1 MEENIA
7 EYPKKENSEAAIR
20 RLKRFDSTKK
30 GQNFLWG
37 QIEYEIEERQL
48 DIDYFLYKI
57 GRDKLTEPIIQSRVN
72 ELISYRREKEFTFQR
87 NIDQFANI
95 FEIRRNEIIERLSK
109 GNILDIGIGRKGDP
123 NNESYGEY
131 LGKLNEKVKIISLD
145 IKRDLLLERK
155 SSVQANAIRLP
166 FSDNSF
172 DRIIACASMPMWT
185 EHPSQVDDFFDEV
198 VRVAKKGGEI
208 WITPISQIYLLPYL
222 DKDWRKNEDMF
233 FIHSLIQKRVYEK
246 LRELNTKK
254 DLSLKL
260 VRTFEAYDEKS
271 NSYILDTTISDPN
284 RVIIKKK
291 P

>member
-7 EYPKKENSEAAIR
+7 ENPKKENSEAAIR

-37 QIEYEIEERQL
+37 QIEYEIEQRQL

-246 LRELNTKK
+246 LRELNTNK

>member
-7 EYPKKENSEAAIR
+7 ENPKKENSEAAIR

-37 QIEYEIEERQL
+37 QIEYEIEQRQL

-131 LGKLNEKVKIISLD
+131 LGRLNEKVKIISLD

>member
-7 EYPKKENSEAAIR
+7 ENPKKENSEAAIR

-37 QIEYEIEERQL
+37 QIEYEIEQRQL

>member
-7 EYPKKENSEAAIR
+7 ENPKKENSEAAIR
-20 RLKRFDSTKK
+20 RLKRFDTTKK

-57 GRDKLTEPIIQSRVN
+57 GRDRVN

-109 GNILDIGIGRKGDP
+109 VNILDIGIGRKGDP

-233 FIHSLIQKRVYEK
+233 FIHSLIQKSVYEK
-246 LRELNTKK
+246 LRELNTNK

>member
-7 EYPKKENSEAAIR
+7 ENPKKENSEAAIR

-37 QIEYEIEERQL
+37 QIEYEIEQRQL

-131 LGKLNEKVKIISLD
+131 LGRLNEKVKIISLD

-246 LRELNTKK
+246 LRELNTNK

>member
-7 EYPKKENSEAAIR
+7 ENPKKENSEAAMR

-37 QIEYEIEERQL
+37 QIEYEIEQRQL
-48 DIDYFLYKI
+48 DIDH
-57 GRDKLTEPIIQSRVN
+57 
-72 ELISYRREKEFTFQR
+72 
-87 NIDQFANI
+87 FANI

-233 FIHSLIQKRVYEK
+233 FIHSLIQKSVYEK
-246 LRELNTKK
+246 LRELNTNK

>member
-131 LGKLNEKVKIISLD
+131 LGRLNEKVKIISLD

>member
-7 EYPKKENSEAAIR
+7 ENPKKENSEAAIR

-37 QIEYEIEERQL
+37 QIEYEIEQRQL

-185 EHPSQVDDFFDEV
+185 EHPSQVDDFFD
-198 VRVAKKGGEI
+198 
-208 WITPISQIYLLPYL
+208 
-222 DKDWRKNEDMF
+222 
-233 FIHSLIQKRVYEK
+233 
-246 LRELNTKK
+246 
-254 DLSLKL
+254 
-260 VRTFEAYDEKS
+260 
-271 NSYILDTTISDPN
+271 
-284 RVIIKKK
+284 
-291 P
+291 